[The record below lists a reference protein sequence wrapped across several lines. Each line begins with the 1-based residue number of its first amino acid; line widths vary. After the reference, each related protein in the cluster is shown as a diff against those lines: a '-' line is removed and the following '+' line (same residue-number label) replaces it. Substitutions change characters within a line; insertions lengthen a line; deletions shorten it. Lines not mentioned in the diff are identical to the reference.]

1 MLEGKRTQMC
11 EEVGR
16 SVGTQKGTE
25 HVSKYLVFLATVPFL
40 KLFTFFELT
49 HLFLTNDLS
58 T

>member
-1 MLEGKRTQMC
+1 MLEGKREFRKALST
-11 EEVGR
+11 
-16 SVGTQKGTE
+16 
-25 HVSKYLVFLATVPFL
+25 VSKYLVFLATVPFV